1 MKVFEFTGDIT
12 LDDYVQM
19 NRYYI
24 REFFFKKKIFAIIL
38 ILALLAFIGMNI
50 YSFIKQGYLR
60 FLEDI
65 LPFLIF
71 VFAILFV
78 VNRPKSLFKKYY
90 AGDKMIKEKRTFC
103 IDDNTINIKGESFSN
118 TLSKEKIN
126 RIKHDKDTIYIF
138 TAENALH
145 IIKKRY
151 LKDENEFDE
160 LKNFLE
166 MKYTKK
172 EIEG

>member
-1 MKVFEFTGDIT
+1 MKKYEFTGNIT

-24 REFFFKKKIFAIIL
+24 REFFLKSKIYAIIL
-38 ILALLAFIGMNI
+38 ILALFAFIGMNI
-50 YSFIKQGYLR
+50 YSFITYGHLR

-65 LPFLIF
+65 LPILIF
-71 VFAILFV
+71 VFAILFI
-78 VNRPKSLFKKYY
+78 VNRPKFLFKKYY
-90 AGDKMIKEKRTFC
+90 AGDKTIKEERIFR
-103 IDDNTINIKGESFSN
+103 IDDNTINVKGESFST

-160 LKNFLE
+160 LKMFL
-166 MKYTKK
+166 K
-172 EIEG
+172 ENYIQK

>member
-1 MKVFEFTGDIT
+1 MKVFEFTGEIT

-19 NRYYI
+19 NGYYI
-24 REFFFKKKIFAIIL
+24 REFFFRKKITLIIF
-38 ILALLAFIGMNI
+38 ILFFLSFIGLNI
-50 YSFIKQGYLR
+50 HSFIKHGYLR
-60 FLEDI
+60 FLEDV
-65 LPFLIF
+65 LPFLVFI
-71 VFAILFV
+71 FAILFI
-78 VNRPKSLFKKYY
+78 VNRPKYLFKKYY

-118 TLSKEKIN
+118 TLSKDKIN
-126 RIKHDKDTIYIF
+126 RIKYDKDTIYIF

-160 LKNFLE
+160 LKIFLE
-166 MKYTKK
+166 MNYTKK
-172 EIEG
+172 